1 MEGTVSPRREAFF
14 RTILLI
20 GLGLFLYSRLLSGAI
35 TFYINRRFTWL
46 TWGATLTLLIMGI
59 AQGQRILNP
68 QSQIPNPKPPG
79 LPAWS
84 YLALLVPLFLGVV
97 IPSRP
102 LGASVVDS
110 RGLTSAAGIAQEG
123 DVSSLRLHP
132 STLLRTSPG
141 QALDSVPARRDI
153 LGWLRAFGPHPDPEA
168 FAGQAV
174 DVVGFVYHDEEM
186 AADQFMVARF
196 LIVCCVA
203 DAIPVGLPVRYTE
216 ATHLELDTW
225 VRVRGTFA
233 AGEIWGERL
242 PVIVAEKVTVV
253 SQPAQPYL
261 YP

>member
-1 MEGTVSPRREAFF
+1 MEDTLSPRREAFF

-46 TWGATLTLLIMGI
+46 TWGAALILLIMGI
-59 AQGQRILNP
+59 AQGPRIRNLR
-68 QSQIPNPKPPG
+68 SQIPNSKSLG
-79 LPAWS
+79 LPVWS

-97 IPSRP
+97 IPPQP
-102 LGASVVDS
+102 LGASVVNN

-123 DVSSLRLHP
+123 AVSSP
-132 STLLRTSPG
+132 TGTP
-141 QALDSVPARRDI
+141 VRRDI

-168 FAGQAV
+168 FAGQTV
-174 DVVGFVYHDEEM
+174 EVVGFVYRDEEM

-203 DAIPVGLPVRYTE
+203 DAIPVGLPVRYAE
-216 ATHLELDTW
+216 AAHLELDTW

-233 AGEIWGERL
+233 AGEVWGERL
-242 PVIVAEKVTVV
+242 PVIVGDEVTVV
-253 SQPAQPYL
+253 PRPAQPYL

>member
-20 GLGLFLYSRLLSGAI
+20 GLGLFLYSRLLNGAI
-35 TFYINRRFTWL
+35 SFYINQRFTWL
-46 TWGATLTLLIMGI
+46 TWGATLALLIMGI
-59 AQGQRILNP
+59 AQGQRVLNLK
-68 QSQIPNPKPPG
+68 SQIANRKSPG
-79 LPAWS
+79 LPVWS

-97 IPSRP
+97 IPPQP
-102 LGASVVDS
+102 LGASVVNN
-110 RGLTSAAGIAQEG
+110 RGLTSAAGIAQGEA
-123 DVSSLRLHP
+123 VSSP
-132 STLLRTSPG
+132 TG
-141 QALDSVPARRDI
+141 VPARWDI

-174 DVVGFVYHDEEM
+174 EVVGFVYRDKEM

-216 ATHLELDTW
+216 AADLELDTW
-225 VRVRGTFA
+225 VRVKGTFA
-233 AGEIWGERL
+233 AGEVWGERL
-242 PVIVAEKVTVV
+242 PIIVAEEVSVV